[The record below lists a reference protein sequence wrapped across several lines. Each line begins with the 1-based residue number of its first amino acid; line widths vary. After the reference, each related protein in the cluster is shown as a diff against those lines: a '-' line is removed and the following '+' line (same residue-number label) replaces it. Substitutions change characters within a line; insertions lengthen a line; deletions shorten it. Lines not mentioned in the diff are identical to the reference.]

1 MIGTLLQIAG
11 SLGLFLYGM
20 RIMSDGIQK
29 AAGDRLQSI
38 LNYITSNRF
47 SAVLTGFLITA
58 MIQSSSATTV
68 MVVSFANASLLTLT
82 QSIGVI
88 MGANIGTTVTTWI
101 VSLFGFKFNIA
112 ALALP
117 IIGIGFP
124 FFLSRSKKR
133 RDYGEILVGFGLLF
147 LGLNFLKNSVPNIQ
161 DNPQI
166 LEFLNNYTDLG
177 FWSFVIF
184 IIVGTI
190 LTMVVQSSS
199 AAMAVTVT
207 MAFMGWINYPTACAI
222 VLGENIGTT
231 ITANL
236 AAVGTSVNA
245 KRAARAHFLFNF
257 FGVIWI
263 ALIFKHFLHLVDWVN
278 PFWDRHNM
286 HDLPLKLALFHTLF
300 NLANTLICIPF
311 ISLLVKIVTKW
322 LPDRGEAKLLP
333 YKLQYISTGVQDTA
347 EINILKA
354 KLEIE
359 SMTDITEEMFNI
371 FLDLYQH
378 PKKKLGT
385 LIEKMSDFEEL
396 TDQMQEQITYY
407 LVECTKD
414 ELAENSLMNVNA
426 MLRIINELENIGDS
440 CMKLTYLLQRRYDR
454 KIELHPNADEEILEF
469 SKMVMEFM
477 ALNKEQM
484 NRHMEQRVLE
494 LAFKME
500 KKINCS
506 RDELKK
512 ASQKRLQAGGDVHG
526 ELLYMDL
533 LKHFEH
539 IGDNSLNIAQALRK
553 ISK

>member
-1 MIGTLLQIAG
+1 MIGTILQILG
-11 SLGLFLYGM
+11 SLGMFLYGM

-38 LNYITSNRF
+38 LNYMVRNRF
-47 SAVLTGFLITA
+47 TAVLTGFMITA

-68 MVVSFANASLLTLT
+68 MVVSFANASLLSLH
-82 QSIGVI
+82 QAIGVI

-101 VSLFGFKFNIA
+101 VSLFGFKFKIA
-112 ALALP
+112 AIALP
-117 IIGIGFP
+117 VIGIGFP
-124 FFLSRSKKR
+124 FFLSRSKKK

-147 LGLNFLKNSVPNIQ
+147 LGLNFLKDSVPHIQ

-166 LEFLNNYTDLG
+166 LEFLNNYTGLG
-177 FWSFVIF
+177 FWSFLIF
-184 IIVGTI
+184 VLVGTL

-207 MAFMGWINYPTACAI
+207 MAFMGWIDYSTACAI

-245 KRAARAHFLFNF
+245 KRAARAHFLFNL
-257 FGVIWI
+257 FGVLWI
-263 ALIFKHFLHLVDWVN
+263 MLLFKQFLVLVDWVS
-278 PFWDRHNM
+278 PFWDRTDM
-286 HDLPLKLALFHTLF
+286 HSLPMKLALFHTLF
-300 NLANTLICIPF
+300 NLINTIICLPLIEVIG
-311 ISLLVKIVTKW
+311 KIVSKW
-322 LPDRGEAKLLP
+322 LPEKGESSLLP
-333 YKLQYISTGVQDTA
+333 YKLQYISAGVQDTA
-347 EINILKA
+347 QLNLLKA

-359 SMTDITEEMFNI
+359 SMTEVTEKMFNI
-371 FLDLYQH
+371 FLDLYQN
-378 PKKKLGT
+378 PQKKLGT
-385 LIEKMSDFEEL
+385 LIEEMSDLEEL

-407 LVECTKD
+407 LVECTKED
-414 ELAENSLMNVNA
+414 LSESSLMNVNA

-454 KIELHPNADEEILEF
+454 KIALHPNADVEILDF
-469 SKMVMEFM
+469 SKMVIEFM

-484 NRHMEQRVLE
+484 NRHMEQRILE
-494 LAFKME
+494 LAFKLE
-500 KKINCS
+500 KKINYS
-506 RDELKK
+506 RDQLKK
-512 ASQKRLQAGGDVHG
+512 ASQKRLQAGAEVQG

-553 ISK
+553 IS

>member
-1 MIGTLLQIAG
+1 MIGAILQILG
-11 SLGLFLYGM
+11 SLGMFLYGM

-38 LNYITSNRF
+38 LNYMARNRF
-47 SAVLTGFLITA
+47 TAVLTGFMITA

-68 MVVSFANASLLTLT
+68 MVVSFANASLLSLH
-82 QSIGVI
+82 QAIGVI

-101 VSLFGFKFNIA
+101 VSFFGFKFKIDSIA
-112 ALALP
+112 IP

-124 FFLSRSKKR
+124 FFLSRSKTK

-147 LGLNFLKNSVPNIQ
+147 LGLSFLKDSVPNIQ
-161 DNPQI
+161 DNQHI
-166 LEFLNNYTDLG
+166 MEFLKNYTHLG
-177 FWSFVIF
+177 FWSFLIF
-184 IIVGTI
+184 VVVGTI

-207 MAFMGWINYPTACAI
+207 MAYMGWIDYPTACAI

-245 KRAARAHFLFNF
+245 KRAARAHFLFNL
-257 FGVIWI
+257 FGVLWI
-263 ALIFKHFLHLVDWVN
+263 MLLFKQFLVLVDWVS
-278 PFWDRHNM
+278 PFWDRTDM
-286 HDLPLKLALFHTLF
+286 HSLPMKLALFHTLF
-300 NLANTLICIPF
+300 NLTNTLICLPLIGV
-311 ISLLVKIVTKW
+311 IAKIVCKW
-322 LPDRGEAKLLP
+322 LPEKGESSLLP

-347 EINILKA
+347 QLNLLKA

-359 SMTDITEEMFNI
+359 SMTEITEKMFNI
-371 FLDLYQH
+371 FLDLYQN
-378 PKKKLGT
+378 PQKKLGT
-385 LIEKMSDFEEL
+385 LIEEMSNLEEL
-396 TDQMQEQITYY
+396 TDEMQEQITYY
-407 LVECTKD
+407 LIECTKED
-414 ELAENSLMNVNA
+414 LSESSLVNVNA
-426 MLRIINELENIGDS
+426 MMRIINELENIGDS

-454 KIELHPNADEEILEF
+454 KIALHHNADVEILDF

-494 LAFKME
+494 LAFKLE
-500 KKINCS
+500 KKINSS

-512 ASQKRLQAGGDVHG
+512 ASQKRLQAGAEVQG

-553 ISK
+553 IS